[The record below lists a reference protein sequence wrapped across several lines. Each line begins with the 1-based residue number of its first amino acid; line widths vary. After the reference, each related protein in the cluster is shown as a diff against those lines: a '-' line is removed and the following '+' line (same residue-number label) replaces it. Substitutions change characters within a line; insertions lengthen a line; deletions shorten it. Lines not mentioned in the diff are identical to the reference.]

1 MGDKKEFF
9 VTYLI
14 SEGVGTSTCLSLAT
28 DEDAVR
34 AWFENHGRHVVSVI
48 PKESAPSWMGEGKT
62 YDTVKITTAS
72 PAPADEAQE
81 AHESRIASLERRL
94 ARKTRRTDRLMRDVQ
109 DLADRATRAEDG
121 FLKLQ
126 EAAMQAIVAA
136 LLWGECGIDVAAS
149 ARISSDVRNNLL
161 DDPMTIYVG
170 AQQTVTLSL
179 GAADLLSLAS
189 QEKNIRGIGTNG
201 PHGTWRY
208 DLRKGG
214 GNHGSK
220 SE

>member
-1 MGDKKEFF
+1 MGEQREFF
-9 VTYLI
+9 VTYRAD
-14 SEGVGTSTCLSLAT
+14 EDAPTSTCLVIAK
-28 DEDAVR
+28 DEETAR
-34 AWFENHGRHVVSVI
+34 SWYANRGMHVMSVT

-81 AHESRIASLERRL
+81 AHEPRIASLERRL
-94 ARKTRRTDRLMRDVQ
+94 ARKTRRIERLMRDVQ

-126 EAAMQAIVAA
+126 EATMQAIVAA

-189 QEKNIRGIGTNG
+189 QEKNIRGIGSVG
-201 PHGTWRY
+201 PHSTWRY
-208 DLRKGG
+208 DLRKVGEDH
-214 GNHGSK
+214 GNESK
-220 SE
+220 

>member
-1 MGDKKEFF
+1 MGEQREFF
-9 VTYLI
+9 VTYRTG
-14 SEGVGTSTCLSLAT
+14 EDGPTSTCLALAT
-28 DEDAVR
+28 DEGTVR
-34 AWFENHGRHVVSVI
+34 SWCANRGRHVMSVT

-62 YDTVKITTAS
+62 YSTIETMTAEHAADDREDT
-72 PAPADEAQE
+72 EL
-81 AHESRIASLERRL
+81 RIASLEHRL
-94 ARKTRRTDRLMRDVQ
+94 ARKTRRIDRLMRDVQ

-179 GAADLLSLAS
+179 DAADLLSEAS
-189 QEKNIRGIGTNG
+189 REKNLRGIGSAG
-201 PHGTWRY
+201 PHSTWRY
-208 DLRKGG
+208 DLRKGA
-214 GNHGSK
+214 
-220 SE
+220 